1 LHRSP
6 NKPGTSPGDRIS
18 NRVRLPSEPLKI
30 PVVRHITDKIAD
42 VLIPAIGFRN
52 RLLSNR
58 LSALA
63 EACQVLFLFTILFFD
78 GHGLRHQIMIGWAR
92 ESTIVGADAFRRH
105 LIALTASFSQH
116 HLGGRGYLRGGN
128 CMGHTMREVAKRA
141 GVSPATVSRVLNKTR
156 YISVETERRVLEV
169 VGQMKY
175 FKNVHARRLATGR
188 SDLFGLVISEIANP
202 YFPEIIRG
210 FQAAAWDRGFDV
222 LLCNTQYDQAR
233 TKSILR
239 KLIESDVRGVAV
251 MTSSIDKSM
260 AAELIGAGIG
270 VVFCNVSPAEKLVS
284 TISIDYQRGIA
295 QAIEHIV
302 GLGHRRAAVI
312 AGPDDNRTAITIKDA
327 LVAGLKKRNLNP
339 MPVIGSNYR
348 IDAGASAVRAILSM
362 PEKPTVIF
370 CGSDL
375 IALGAMSAL
384 EEAGVGI
391 PEDISVIG
399 IDDISFAFLARP
411 PLTTIRVPRERV
423 GTTAFE
429 ALDRMLKL
437 KRQKGSDYY
446 LETELVVRGSTATG
460 R

>member
-1 LHRSP
+1 MS
-6 NKPGTSPGDRIS
+6 
-18 NRVRLPSEPLKI
+18 
-30 PVVRHITDKIAD
+30 
-42 VLIPAIGFRN
+42 
-52 RLLSNR
+52 
-58 LSALA
+58 
-63 EACQVLFLFTILFFD
+63 
-78 GHGLRHQIMIGWAR
+78 
-92 ESTIVGADAFRRH
+92 
-105 LIALTASFSQH
+105 
-116 HLGGRGYLRGGN
+116 
-128 CMGHTMREVAKRA
+128 HTMREVAKRA
-141 GVSPATVSRVLNKTR
+141 GVSPATVSRVLNKTS
-156 YISVETERRVLEV
+156 YISVETQRRVLEV
-169 VGQMKY
+169 VRQLKY

-202 YFPEIIRG
+202 YFPEVIRG

-222 LLCNTQYDQAR
+222 ILCNTQYDQAR

-251 MTSSIDKSM
+251 MTSSIDKPTAS
-260 AAELIGAGIG
+260 ELIDAGIG
-270 VVFCNVSPAEKLVS
+270 VVFCNVGPAEKLVS
-284 TISIDYQRGIA
+284 TISIDYQRGIE

-312 AGPDDNRTAITIKDA
+312 AGPDDSRTAMTIKDA

-339 MPVIGSNYR
+339 FPVINSNYHV
-348 IDAGASAVRAILSM
+348 DAGASAVRAMLSTTD
-362 PEKPTVIF
+362 KPTAIF

-384 EEAGVGI
+384 EEAGAGI

-437 KRQKGSDYY
+437 KRRKGAGYY
-446 LETELVVRGSTATG
+446 LETELVVRRSTATP